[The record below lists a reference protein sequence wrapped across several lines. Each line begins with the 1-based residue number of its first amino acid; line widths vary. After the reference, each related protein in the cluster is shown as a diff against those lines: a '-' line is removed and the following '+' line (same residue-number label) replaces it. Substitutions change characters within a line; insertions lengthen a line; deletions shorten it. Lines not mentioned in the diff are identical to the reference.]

1 MCNTMSFMLYLKKKK
16 EEQRFHF
23 KGTMLSEQKQSQR
36 VKYCMIAFNI
46 IYNSI
51 CIILSP
57 NDRII
62 DIEKRLVVGR
72 SLGTVEGEVEVGPY
86 KRVTDGIIRII
97 Y

>member
-1 MCNTMSFMLYLKKKK
+1 M
-16 EEQRFHF
+16 
-23 KGTMLSEQKQSQR
+23 
-36 VKYCMIAFNI
+36 VAFNI

-72 SLGTVEGEVEVGPY
+72 SLGIEGGEVEVGPY
-86 KRVTDGIIRII
+86 KRVADGIIRII

>member
-16 EEQRFHF
+16 KERFHF
-23 KGTMLSEQKQSQR
+23 KGTMFSEQKQSQR

>member
-1 MCNTMSFMLYLKKKK
+1 MLYFSKK
-16 EEQRFHF
+16 ERFHF

-36 VKYCMIAFNI
+36 GKYCMVAFNI
-46 IYNSI
+46 IYNPI

-62 DIEKRLVVGR
+62 EKRLVVGR
-72 SLGTVEGEVEVGPY
+72 SLGIEGGEVEVGPY
-86 KRVTDGIIRII
+86 KRVADGIIRII